1 MPKIRAMRVPRLV
14 SVVIPNWNRKD
25 LLQRCLR
32 SVFTQAHRPL
42 EVIVVDNA
50 STDGSPELVRDEFP
64 EVRLVRNTGN
74 VGASRA
80 RNQALVLARGEYAWF
95 LDNDSVCPD
104 PDVLSRML
112 AVLDADPAIGC
123 VGGELFPDPLR
134 VRGYTVAPTGDA
146 DPVWANGTGTTCD
159 SLDTLNLLAR
169 WECVERVG
177 GFDPGYFYLAE
188 DKDFCHR
195 VRRAGWRIWMGVPT
209 GVLHLRSSEQR
220 PNELGYRTLLHR
232 NRVRFVCLHAR
243 PRDLVTL
250 AAKDLAS
257 TLAPRRVLVLGR
269 DQVLFRLR
277 VLARAYAWNFSHL
290 FETLRQRRVDPDF
303 LGIERGR
310 TS

>member
-1 MPKIRAMRVPRLV
+1 MRVPRLV

-32 SVFTQAHRPL
+32 SVLAQAHRPI
-42 EVIVVDNA
+42 EVLVVDNA
-50 STDGSPELVRDEFP
+50 STDGSPELVRAEFP
-64 EVRLVRNTGN
+64 EVRLVANSVN

-80 RNQALVLARGEYAWF
+80 RNQALVLARGEFAWF

-104 PDVLSRML
+104 REVLGRML
-112 AVLDADPAIGC
+112 AVLDADPGIGC
-123 VGGELFPDPLR
+123 VGGELFADPLR
-134 VRGYTVAPTGDA
+134 VRGYQVAPTGDA
-146 DPVWANGTGTTCD
+146 EAVWANGTGTACD

-169 WECVERVG
+169 WACVERVG

-243 PRDLVTL
+243 PKDLVTL
-250 AAKDLAS
+250 AAKDIAS
-257 TLAPRRVLVLGR
+257 TLGPRRVLILGR

-290 FETLRQRRVDPDF
+290 FETLRQRRIDPDF
-303 LGIERGR
+303 LAVERGR
-310 TS
+310 TP